1 MPIYQKPR
9 SDDARMSFM
18 RQAKITAEQD
28 IAAGNPYISQSL
40 IDEISILLPNFETKL
55 IAINKKLS
63 GRAKEVREQ
72 QAAIEKLSTYTRDLW
87 AVLKRRVYRLNE
99 PAEVFSFYQLP
110 LDGVTPNLT
119 TNSAWLTIAKKV
131 IEGDVAAVAAGYDA
145 IENPTALEVN
155 EMLTIALAEYDDVAI
170 ADRKYDEAQEE
181 IADLRAPADSL
192 IQEVMDELRFTLRKK
207 DAPSQR
213 RIMRTYGAT
222 FSFAIGEPGEETE
235 LGTERS
241 ETSEAN

>member
-72 QAAIEKLSTYTRDLW
+72 QAAIEKLST
-87 AVLKRRVYRLNE
+87 
-99 PAEVFSFYQLP
+99 
-110 LDGVTPNLT
+110 
-119 TNSAWLTIAKKV
+119 
-131 IEGDVAAVAAGYDA
+131 
-145 IENPTALEVN
+145 
-155 EMLTIALAEYDDVAI
+155 
-170 ADRKYDEAQEE
+170 
-181 IADLRAPADSL
+181 
-192 IQEVMDELRFTLRKK
+192 
-207 DAPSQR
+207 
-213 RIMRTYGAT
+213 
-222 FSFAIGEPGEETE
+222 
-235 LGTERS
+235 
-241 ETSEAN
+241 